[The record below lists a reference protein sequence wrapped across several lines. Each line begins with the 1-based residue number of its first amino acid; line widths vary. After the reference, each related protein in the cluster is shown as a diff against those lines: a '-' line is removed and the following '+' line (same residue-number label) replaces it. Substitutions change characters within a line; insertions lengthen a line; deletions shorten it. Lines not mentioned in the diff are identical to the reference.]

1 MLSADRAAHG
11 FWVWGD
17 PVASY
22 GPAESRRM
30 AWSFALAGLSLPL
43 LCSLLARRSDRGRL
57 HFGGAGLLVHLAAGM
72 VVAVRLA
79 GWAAQA
85 SIFALFEGR
94 PGFYATRWTVEVL
107 NYLGNDLR
115 KDVVIAVLAIW
126 LALAVVGRWN
136 PERAWDDRWEAPR
149 RRLGG
154 LLPGRPL
161 LALLP

>member
-1 MLSADRAAHG
+1 MSEERRRFRLSDAIVLVAAVALMLSADRAVHG

-22 GPAESRRM
+22 GPAETSPHGVVVRPRGPSASRSSARSWP
-30 AWSFALAGLSLPL
+30 AGRTGAACTSARPASSSIWPSGWSWRCGSP
-43 LCSLLARRSDRGRL
+43 D
-57 HFGGAGLLVHLAAGM
+57 
-72 VVAVRLA
+72 
-79 GWAAQA
+79 WAAQA

-115 KDVVIAVLAIW
+115 KDVVIAVLATW

-136 PERAWDDRWEAPR
+136 PRTG
-149 RRLGG
+149 LG
-154 LLPGRPL
+154 
-161 LALLP
+161 